1 MGQPRSVGDIMRREF
16 VSLQAS
22 DHLDFVEDVM
32 SLGRIRHLP
41 VLENGKLVGIVS
53 HRDLLANSLS
63 RAIDFDAKDRRTFLR
78 SVDVSEAMARNVITV
93 QRETPIDRPSLM
105 LRHRVGCCRRERG
118 RAPTGPRRDRPDPR
132 RSSREKPGSRLARS
146 SNATKGGTLYFAS
159 WPTETTRGCE

>member
-1 MGQPRSVGDIMRREF
+1 MAQPQSVGEIMRREF

-41 VLENGKLVGIVS
+41 VVDNGKLVGIVS

-78 SVDVSEAMARNVITV
+78 SVDVSEAMSRNVITV
-93 QRETPIDRPSLM
+93 QRQTPIDEAARLM
-105 LRHRVGCCRRERG
+105 LRHRVGCLPVVNEDG
-118 RAPTGPRRDRPDPR
+118 APIG
-132 RSSREKPGSRLARS
+132 LV
-146 SNATKGGTLYFAS
+146 
-159 WPTETTRGCE
+159 TETDLIRAAYLGEGEDA